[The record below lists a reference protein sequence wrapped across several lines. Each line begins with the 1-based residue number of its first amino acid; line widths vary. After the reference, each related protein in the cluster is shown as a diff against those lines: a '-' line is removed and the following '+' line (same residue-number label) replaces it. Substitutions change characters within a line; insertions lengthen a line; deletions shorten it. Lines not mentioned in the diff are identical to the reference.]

1 MKITILGAGGNIGQR
16 IVKEAQSRN
25 HELNLISSKPLSF
38 FGLENTANATV
49 ESADIFETEKLAES
63 FKGSD
68 VVISSYAPPADNN
81 TLLLDASKS
90 LVKAAKAASVKLI
103 SVGGTGSLKID
114 ENTLLVDTPDF
125 PAEYKPIAKAHLE
138 TLEKV
143 YKPETEANWVN
154 VSPAAY
160 IFEGTCSNQFRV
172 RKDDLLTNE
181 KGESAISM
189 EDFAVGILN
198 EVESPQFSK
207 QRFSLAY

>member
-16 IVKEAQSRN
+16 IVKEANARN
-25 HELNLISSKPLSF
+25 HELNLISSKSLSF
-38 FGLENTANATV
+38 FGLENKANAN
-49 ESADIFETEKLAES
+49 AQKIDIFDTEKLTEA
-63 FKGSD
+63 FKDSD

-81 TLLLDASKS
+81 MLLVEASQA
-90 LVKAAKAASVKLI
+90 LVNAAKAAGTKLI
-103 SVGGTGSLKID
+103 TVGGAGSLKVD
-114 ENTLLVDTPDF
+114 EETLLVDASFF
-125 PAEYKPIAKAHLE
+125 PQEYVPIAKAHLE

-143 YKPETEANWVN
+143 YRPETTAEWVS

-160 IFEGTCSNQFRV
+160 IFEGTRTNQFRV
-172 RKDDLLTNE
+172 GQDQLLTNE